1 MPNQKDPSLFG
12 DEVPPTTGALTD
24 TDIRREVSAGRLI
37 SKDSFVQSSLDASS
51 YDISVGSLG
60 MLGGD
65 GREIDLTKE
74 SLELGPGA
82 YGGIISH
89 EKLLLP
95 PQIHARIGSKR
106 AMSYDGVILLTGSV
120 VDPGYEGHLLF
131 GLYNASQRRV
141 VIRAKRKI
149 CNIVFERL
157 AHSPDKEGSSDPDLE
172 KGEFPPL
179 FVDKMTNM
187 EVLPWM
193 EISER
198 VKQIESIT
206 SDILDLKAQY
216 KDVLEPIREL
226 TTNVRSLTDDVNEN
240 GRQIT
245 ELTSNVNKLVGQV
258 DLVKKS
264 TETVGAGTKKHNED
278 ITKLQVLV
286 GRYGVLIN
294 IFWVLLAA
302 VIGAVLA
309 VYLPKLLSTPPSP

>member
-1 MPNQKDPSLFG
+1 MANPKDPSLFG
-12 DEVPPTTGALTD
+12 DENPLTGALTD
-24 TDIRREVSAGRLI
+24 TDIRSEVSSGRLI

-51 YDISVGSLG
+51 YDISVGALG

-95 PQIHARIGSKR
+95 PKIHARIGSKR

-141 VIRAKRKI
+141 IIRAKRKI

-157 AHSPDKEGSSDPDLE
+157 ANSPDKEGSSDPDLE
-172 KGEFPPL
+172 KGEFPAL

-193 EISER
+193 QISER

-226 TTNVRSLTDDVNEN
+226 TTHVRSLTDDVNEN

-264 TETVGAGTKKHNED
+264 TETVEVASKKHGED
-278 ITKLQVLV
+278 VTKLQVLV

-302 VIGAVLA
+302 LFGALLA
-309 VYLPKLLSTPPSP
+309 VYLPKLLATPPAP